1 MNRMNMTM
9 STGNYS
15 NNNQISNPTPTFQVM
30 SAMPFSKRKFSAT
43 TLSSQTAY
51 NVPRDASVYNP
62 SKNLRHAI
70 TTPVVNDKVPVMLWG
85 KPTWHLL
92 HTMAEKIQNI
102 PFSNNRSEILQI
114 IYTICI
120 NLPCPTCAEH
130 AKEYMIKHK
139 LFQIMTK
146 NELKMFLFK
155 FHNSVNV
162 RKHMPIFD
170 EQNLTQ
176 YARAIPKNIIE
187 HFLIAYNRKS
197 KNIRLLADDMHR
209 ENITTYLKGWF
220 QRYIQYFD
228 GPITSL

>member
-1 MNRMNMTM
+1 MNMTM
-9 STGNYS
+9 NPGNYS
-15 NNNQISNPTPTFQVM
+15 NDASPSPSSSTNLTLM

-43 TLSSQTAY
+43 TLSSQLAY
-51 NVPRDASVYNP
+51 NVPRDASMYTP
-62 SKNLRHAI
+62 SKNLRQAI
-70 TTPVVNDKVPVMLWG
+70 TTPPLANNNAPVMLWG

-102 PFSNNRSEILQI
+102 PFSTNRSDILQI

-120 NLPCPTCAEH
+120 NLPCPTCSEH
-130 AKEYMIKHK
+130 AKEYMIKNH

-146 NELKMFLFK
+146 HELKLFLFK
-155 FHNSVNV
+155 FHNTVNA
-162 RKHMPIFD
+162 RKHLPIFD

-176 YARAIPKNIIE
+176 YARAIPKNVIE

-197 KNIRLLADDMHR
+197 KNIRLIADDMHR

-220 QRYIQYFD
+220 QRHIQYFD
-228 GPITSL
+228 GPMTVL